1 MRIFS
6 KFTLLSNVIIKTL
19 YFCLLSLPL
28 LTFPGAPTPNCH
40 AGELRIFAASSL
52 TETFVE
58 LGDRFQNQYPD
69 ERIIFNFAGSQFLC
83 TQIKQ
88 GAEADI
94 FASAN
99 PGVMEALTRQQ
110 ITKTPHLFAHNQL
123 KLIVSDYARNLIS
136 NIHDAARPKR
146 LLAIGG
152 THVPIGLYTRQ
163 LMENLSVNPGYGAGF
178 VEDFFTNVVSEEI
191 NVKAIVAKVALGE
204 VDAGI
209 VYATDISPG
218 LKAKLL
224 EISLPPASSPTANY
238 LIAELN
244 GAENQKL
251 ATLFLN
257 FLSGQQAREILQQ
270 HGFLL
275 PRQQYVDQL

>member
-1 MRIFS
+1 MIIFS
-6 KFTLLSNVIIKTL
+6 NFTLLSNAKIKTL
-19 YFCLLSLPL
+19 YFCLLSLL
-28 LTFPGAPTPNCH
+28 LLMVPGAPTPNCN
-40 AGELRIFAASSL
+40 AGELRFFAASSL
-52 TETFVE
+52 TETFIE
-58 LGDRFQNQYPD
+58 LGDTFQNQYPG
-69 ERIIFNFAGSQFLC
+69 EKIIFNFAGSQFLS

-88 GAEADI
+88 GAKADI

-110 ITKTPHLFAHNQL
+110 ITNTPYLFAHNKL

-136 NIHDAARPKR
+136 NIHDTARPKR

-152 THVPIGLYTRQ
+152 NHVPIGLYTRQ
-163 LMENLSVNPGYGAGF
+163 LMKNLSVNPVYGARF
-178 VEDFFTNVVSEEI
+178 VDDFFTNVVSEEI

-209 VYATDISPG
+209 VYATDISPN

-251 ATLFLN
+251 ADLFLK
-257 FLSGQQAREILQQ
+257 FLFGQPARAILQK

-275 PRQQYVDQL
+275 PRQRHVDQL